1 MRSRSSLLAAAA
13 GTVLFLLIWFAAFH
27 LGIVK
32 RADQSIFG
40 WFASMHHGAY
50 AAANRVAR
58 LCDLK
63 HYVLIAAVPVLIA
76 LARGRPLVAVAI
88 ATVLIGANVTTQLVK
103 PVFAHPRPS
112 MVLGGVLPSASS
124 WPSGHATAAMS
135 LALVSVL
142 AAPSRLR
149 PLVAALGA
157 IFAAAVSYALL
168 TLRWHY
174 ASDVFGGFLVA
185 GVWALLAAGFLAA
198 FDAERPVA
206 LRAAVTPAVVALL
219 GALALVAAVAVAR
232 PDAILVHALT
242 HATFAVGAASIAAV
256 ALALTTGVMLVLQC
270 QQVVRAR

>member
-1 MRSRSSLLAAAA
+1 M
-13 GTVLFLLIWFAAFH
+13 LIWFAAFH

-63 HYVLIAAVPVLIA
+63 HYIFIAAIPVLIA

-135 LALVSVL
+135 LALASVL

-185 GVWALLAAGFLAA
+185 GVWALLAAGSSLPSM
-198 FDAERPVA
+198 RNVQSRCV
-206 LRAAVTPAVVALL
+206 LRSLRL
-219 GALALVAAVAVAR
+219 SSHCSAR
-232 PDAILVHALT
+232 SRWSPLSLSRDRT
-242 HATFAVGAASIAAV
+242 RCSS
-256 ALALTTGVMLVLQC
+256 M
-270 QQVVRAR
+270 R

>member
-1 MRSRSSLLAAAA
+1 MRSRSSVLAAAA

-32 RADQSIFG
+32 PADQSIFG
-40 WFASMHHGAY
+40 RFASMHHGAY

-63 HYVLIAAVPVLIA
+63 HYIFIAAIPVLIA
-76 LARGRPLVAVAI
+76 LARGRPLVAVPI

-103 PVFAHPRPS
+103 PCSLTPAFHG
-112 MVLGGVLPSASS
+112 LGGVLPSASS

-135 LALVSVL
+135 LALASVL

-185 GVWALLAAGFLAA
+185 GVWALLAAGFLAP
-198 FDAERPVA
+198 FDAERPVS
-206 LRAAVTPAVVALL
+206 LRAALTPAVVALL

-232 PDAILVHALT
+232 PDAMLVHALT

-270 QQVVRAR
+270 QQAVRAR